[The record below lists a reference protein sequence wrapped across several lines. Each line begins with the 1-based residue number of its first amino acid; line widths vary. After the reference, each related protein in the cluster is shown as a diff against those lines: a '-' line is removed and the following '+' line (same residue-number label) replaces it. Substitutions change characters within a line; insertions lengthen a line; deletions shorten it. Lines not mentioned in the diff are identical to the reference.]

1 MTAPH
6 LLHGVLRFVLHQV
19 VYTHDASWKGGWCH
33 RVAWPWKETLCAC
46 VRAHVCM
53 AVNTAGRRRTQ
64 SHAAREGQ
72 TQLLEKTL
80 ASDQEETG
88 DKVLLSRSGRLRT
101 QKRNPF
107 VLGLETW
114 FRSAPLG
121 PRDPMG
127 LEKTLFFKMEFGE
140 KPHLCKKGQKNQIVL

>member
-1 MTAPH
+1 
-6 LLHGVLRFVLHQV
+6 
-19 VYTHDASWKGGWCH
+19 
-33 RVAWPWKETLCAC
+33 
-46 VRAHVCM
+46 M
-53 AVNTAGRRRTQ
+53 AVNTAGRRRRQ
-64 SHAAREGQ
+64 PHAAGEGQ

-88 DKVLLSRSGRLRT
+88 DKVLSRSGRLRT

-121 PRDPMG
+121 PQDPMG

-140 KPHLCKKGQKNQIVL
+140 KPHLCKKGQKTQIVL